1 MSERFYSSNE
11 GQQGISQL
19 KLHEPLPTAILAF
32 FFTPLL
38 GAIMI
43 SSNWKKLNKPES
55 ASRTMMIFYAYLV
68 VLIGSYFAPP
78 IAIFPIIIILL
89 LIIFWFNVHHQSKH
103 LSENN
108 ITYTPQSIAKPIVCG
123 LGIITVSYSLTIY
136 SKWDYL
142 EAEFSKVQQ
151 ILKQV
156 QQQQLLKQLQQQQ
169 QFTKADL
176 AELSDEHPGLFKELE
191 LSVSSRTSN

>member
-55 ASRTMMIFYAYLV
+55 ASKTMMIFNAYLV
-68 VLIGSYFAPP
+68 VLIGSFFALIGRIPYIGSILLAITYPLYFFG
-78 IAIFPIIIILL
+78 AIFLL
-89 LIIFWFNVHHQSKH
+89 FTVPSRSNS
-103 LSENN
+103 
-108 ITYTPQSIAKPIVCG
+108 TIA
-123 LGIITVSYSLTIY
+123 
-136 SKWDYL
+136 
-142 EAEFSKVQQ
+142 A
-151 ILKQV
+151 
-156 QQQQLLKQLQQQQ
+156 
-169 QFTKADL
+169 
-176 AELSDEHPGLFKELE
+176 
-191 LSVSSRTSN
+191 